1 MKNTIVLIGLM
12 LFAGAG
18 FSQIS
23 KSDAAGFLTRNPIS
37 KISKITIESLPDPVH
52 MERDAMVTWNAADI
66 VSITPMESGLSVMIK
81 YDDWNKEKFFP
92 YASIRAMLVA
102 GDNSLVISLKR

>member
-1 MKNTIVLIGLM
+1 MKKQLVLIAFL
-12 LFAGAG
+12 LAAVAG
-18 FSQIS
+18 FSQVS
-23 KSDAAGFLTRNPIS
+23 KSDAAGFFVRNPIS

-52 MERDAMVTWNAADI
+52 MERDAMVTWSAADI
-66 VSITPMESGLSVMIK
+66 VSITPMESGLSVIIK